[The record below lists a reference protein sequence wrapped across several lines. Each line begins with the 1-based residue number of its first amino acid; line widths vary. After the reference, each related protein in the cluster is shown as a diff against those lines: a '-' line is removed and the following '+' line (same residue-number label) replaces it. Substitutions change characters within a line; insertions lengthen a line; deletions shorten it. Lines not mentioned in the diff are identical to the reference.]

1 MSSLFKDDALAGKLA
16 VITGGGTGM
25 GADMAVG
32 FARLGAD
39 VLPLSRNPDHLRTV
53 VEQIHD
59 LGRRSEALVCD
70 VRDADAVRRTF
81 DDVAE
86 RYGHVDILV
95 NGAAGNFRCAALDL
109 SPNAWRVV
117 IDIDLNGTFLCSQAV
132 ARHMLRQGSGTIL
145 NITGDFVEAHGEAM
159 AHAAAAKAGIW
170 NLTRS
175 LAKEWGP
182 AIRVNSLAPGPIQTP
197 HGVRALGSQNRFER
211 LAAAIP
217 LRRIGE
223 CSEVTEAAAF
233 LVSDAASYVTGAA
246 LAVDGGHSFSGYD
259 LPLDEDGGA
268 R

>member
-1 MSSLFKDDALAGKLA
+1 MTSVFREDALAGKVA

-39 VLPLSRNPDHLRTV
+39 VLPLSRNLEHLAPVAEEIRA
-53 VEQIHD
+53 
-59 LGRRSEALVCD
+59 LGRTSEPLVCD
-70 VRDADAVRRTF
+70 VRDADAVRSTL
-81 DDVAE
+81 DGVVE
-86 RYGHVDILV
+86 RHGRIDILV
-95 NGAAGNFRCAALDL
+95 NSAAGNFRCPALDL

-117 IDIDLNGTFLCSQAV
+117 VDIDLNGTFLCSQAA
-132 ARHMLRQGSGTIL
+132 ARHMLREGSGTIL
-145 NITGDFVEAHGEAM
+145 NIIGDFVETHGEAM

-182 AIRVNSLAPGPIQTP
+182 AIRVNSLSPGPIQTP
-197 HGVRALGSQNRFER
+197 HGVRALGSQDRFDR

-217 LRRIGE
+217 LRRIGDCAE
-223 CSEVTEAAAF
+223 ITNAAAF
-233 LVSDAASYVTGAA
+233 LVSDAASFITGAS

-259 LPLDEDGGA
+259 LPLDGTPG

>member
-1 MSSLFKDDALAGKLA
+1 MSSLFRDDALAGKVA
-16 VITGGGTGM
+16 VVTGGGTGM
-25 GADMAVG
+25 GADMALG

-39 VLPLSRNPDHLRTV
+39 VLPLSRNPEHLEPV
-53 VEQIHD
+53 VQQIQA
-59 LGRRSEALVCD
+59 LGRASEALVCD
-70 VRDADAVRRTF
+70 VRDAEAVNATF
-81 DDVAE
+81 DGVVE
-86 RYGHVDILV
+86 RYGRIDILV
-95 NGAAGNFRCAALDL
+95 NSAAGNFRCPAVDL

-117 IDIDLNGTFLCSQAV
+117 VDIDLNGTFLCSQAA
-132 ARHMLRQGSGTIL
+132 ARHMLAQGSGTIL

-197 HGVRALGSQNRFER
+197 HGVRALGSQDRFER
-211 LAAAIP
+211 LATAIP
-217 LRRIGE
+217 LRRVGT
-223 CSEVTEAAAF
+223 CAEVTDAAAF
-233 LVSDAASYVTGAA
+233 LVSDAARFVTGAA

-259 LPLDEDGGA
+259 LPLDEGST